1 MGPMIRRYYD
11 WDSMRWVTV
20 QVLYAGRGS
29 MPHEIVNA
37 VYWRQKASLTD
48 YAPGREHFPSPDEME
63 HAVKAPSWRQ
73 AHATG
78 PKQPPTYPKASD
90 TPQRAPMRTECPCGR
105 KLNKG
110 EQAKKVA
117 RCWRCRESPE
127 AKQARIAA
135 DRRRRGQRPGADL
148 TRKVA

>member
-1 MGPMIRRYYD
+1 MTRRKVYD

-48 YAPGREHFPSPDEME
+48 YAPGREHFPAEKEMRK
-63 HAVKAPSWRQ
+63 AVKAPSWRQ
-73 AHATG
+73 QRDESKVKPPASAATHCG
-78 PKQPPTYPKASD
+78 
-90 TPQRAPMRTECPCGR
+90 CGR
-105 KLNKG
+105 ALYPSEIGKG
-110 EQAKKVA
+110 IRRCVKCRSA
-117 RCWRCRESPE
+117 R
-127 AKQARIAA
+127 AA
-135 DRRRRGQRPGADL
+135 GRNL